1 MDAYRRN
8 AFANVYNR
16 PIGPGDESIFGFKVN
31 CRTCGRGCSPVCHFD
46 VSLVIDALTRATIAH
61 DTHPGDMSA
70 TIAILVPI

>member
-8 AFANVYNR
+8 TFANVYNG

-31 CRTCGRGCSPVCHFD
+31 CRTRGRGCSPVCHFD
-46 VSLVIDALTRATIAH
+46 VVIDALTRATIAH